1 MPVILASFKL
11 APALA
16 LTLLFVLG
24 MGRKTRWITVT
35 MFIDIRFAIAAIG
48 ISLLGATVPA
58 RAQGIDASSVISPG
72 DGIGLVHLGQTLDD
86 VHRILG
92 EPKLA
97 NATTNGQRWEVWR
110 SGPAFGGRYQN
121 GDEELEVFFRSEV
134 PGGPPVVSQI
144 RSTSSYFRTVFG
156 ISIRDTFA
164 AIQSTFPALR
174 RDEELTQV
182 LNAGRNEKAFEIF
195 VDRSKGVAF
204 EFKTGAELDSKS
216 TGYCRAVHVFRPG
229 TNPRALQV
237 FHLEFTED

>member
-1 MPVILASFKL
+1 MLIILASFKP

-24 MGRKTRWITVT
+24 MERKTRWITAT

-72 DGIGLVHLGQTLDD
+72 DGIGLVHLGQTVDD

-92 EPKLA
+92 APKLA
-97 NATTNGQRWEVWR
+97 NAATNGQLWQVWR
-110 SGPAFGGRYQN
+110 SGPAFGGKYQN

-134 PGGPPVVSQI
+134 SGGPPVVSQI
-144 RSTSSYFRTVFG
+144 RSTSSYFSTAFG
-156 ISIRDTFA
+156 ISIRNTFA
-164 AIQSTFPALR
+164 AIKSTFPALR
-174 RDEELTQV
+174 RDEELTQQ

-195 VDRSKGVAF
+195 VDRGKGVAF
-204 EFKTGAELDSKS
+204 EFKIGAELDSES

-237 FHLEFTED
+237 FHLEFIED